1 LGRICR
7 KALWDIGDM
16 AYRCFLA
23 YIYHAREGRA
33 FMAIKAGVTAQ
44 KKSQAVFLSLIEN
57 MKKNYELYLLS
68 LPMFI
73 YILVFHYGPMYGVQI
88 AFKDFIA
95 VKGINGSPWVGFE
108 HFVRF
113 FKSYHFWTLLKN
125 TLGISIYSLA
135 VGFPCPIILALMLNE
150 VRHKYFKKTIQMV
163 TYAPHFISVVVL
175 VGIMTAFLSPNT
187 GIVNQLIKKL
197 GMEPIAFLEK
207 PEWFK
212 TLYVFSEVW
221 QRAGWNSIIYMA
233 ALTNIDVQLHEAA
246 IVDGS
251 NKLQRIWYIDIPGI
265 MPTTVILLILNMGN
279 IMSVGFEKVFL
290 MQNSLNMRSSE
301 VISTYVYKVGL
312 MGGEFSFS
320 SAVGLFNSVINF
332 MLVITVNRIARRVGE
347 TTLW

>member
-1 LGRICR
+1 MLTNTSI
-7 KALWDIGDM
+7 
-16 AYRCFLA
+16 
-23 YIYHAREGRA
+23 
-33 FMAIKAGVTAQ
+33 TTQ
-44 KKSQAVFLSLIEN
+44 KKLRGALSSLADN

-73 YILVFHYGPMYGVQI
+73 YIVVFHYGPMYGVQI
-88 AFKDFIA
+88 AFKDFTP
-95 VKGINGSPWVGFE
+95 VKGISGSPWVGFE
-108 HFVRF
+108 HFIRF

-125 TLGISIYSLA
+125 TLGISVYSLA

-175 VGIMTAFLSPNT
+175 VGIMTTFLSPNT
-187 GIVNQLIKKL
+187 GVINHFIKKL

-212 TLYVFSEVW
+212 TLYVLSGVW
-221 QRAGWNSIIYMA
+221 QRVGWNSIIYMA
-233 ALTNIDVQLHEAA
+233 ALSSIDVQLHEAA

-251 NKLQRIWYIDIPGI
+251 NKLQRIYYIDIPGI
-265 MPTTVILLILNMGN
+265 IPTAVILLILNMGN

-290 MQNSLNMRSSE
+290 MQNPLNLRSSE

-320 SAVGLFNSVINF
+320 AAVGLFNSVVNF
-332 MLVITVNRIARRVGE
+332 ALLVIVNRIAGRVGD
-347 TTLW
+347 TRLW

>member
-1 LGRICR
+1 MLTNTSI
-7 KALWDIGDM
+7 
-16 AYRCFLA
+16 
-23 YIYHAREGRA
+23 
-33 FMAIKAGVTAQ
+33 TTQ
-44 KKSQAVFLSLIEN
+44 KKFRGALSSLADN

-73 YILVFHYGPMYGVQI
+73 YIVVFHYGPMYGVQI
-88 AFKDFIA
+88 AFKDFTP
-95 VKGINGSPWVGFE
+95 VKGISGSPWVGFE
-108 HFVRF
+108 HFIRF

-125 TLGISIYSLA
+125 TLGISVYSLA

-175 VGIMTAFLSPNT
+175 VGIMTTFLSPNT
-187 GIVNQLIKKL
+187 GVINHFIKKL

-212 TLYVFSEVW
+212 TLYVLSGVW
-221 QRAGWNSIIYMA
+221 QRVGWNSIIYMA
-233 ALTNIDVQLHEAA
+233 ALSSIDVQLHEAA

-251 NKLQRIWYIDIPGI
+251 NKLQRIYYIDIPGI
-265 MPTTVILLILNMGN
+265 IPTAVILLILNMGN

-290 MQNSLNMRSSE
+290 MQNPLNLRSSE

-320 SAVGLFNSVINF
+320 AAVGLFNSVVNF
-332 MLVITVNRIARRVGE
+332 ALLVIVNRIAGRVGD
-347 TTLW
+347 TRLW

>member
-1 LGRICR
+1 MRIG
-7 KALWDIGDM
+7 KEDKV
-16 AYRCFLA
+16 
-23 YIYHAREGRA
+23 
-33 FMAIKAGVTAQ
+33 FMLTNTSITTQ
-44 KKSQAVFLSLIEN
+44 KKLRGALSSLADN

-73 YILVFHYGPMYGVQI
+73 YIVVFHYGPMYGVQI
-88 AFKDFIA
+88 AFKDFTP
-95 VKGINGSPWVGFE
+95 VKGISGSPWVGFE
-108 HFVRF
+108 HFIRF

-125 TLGISIYSLA
+125 TLGISVYSLA

-175 VGIMTAFLSPNT
+175 VGIMTTFLSPNT
-187 GIVNQLIKKL
+187 GVINHFIKKL

-212 TLYVFSEVW
+212 TLYVLSGVW
-221 QRAGWNSIIYMA
+221 QRVGWNSIIYMA
-233 ALTNIDVQLHEAA
+233 ALSSIDVQLHEAA

-251 NKLQRIWYIDIPGI
+251 NKLQRIYYIDIPGI
-265 MPTTVILLILNMGN
+265 IPTAVILLILNMGN

-290 MQNSLNMRSSE
+290 MQNPLNLRSSE

-320 SAVGLFNSVINF
+320 AAVGLFNSVVNF
-332 MLVITVNRIARRVGE
+332 ALLVIVNRIAGRVGD
-347 TTLW
+347 TRLW

>member
-1 LGRICR
+1 MRIG
-7 KALWDIGDM
+7 KEDKV
-16 AYRCFLA
+16 
-23 YIYHAREGRA
+23 
-33 FMAIKAGVTAQ
+33 FMLTNTSITTQ
-44 KKSQAVFLSLIEN
+44 KKLRGALSSLADN

-73 YILVFHYGPMYGVQI
+73 YKVVFHYGPMYGVQI
-88 AFKDFIA
+88 AFKDFTP
-95 VKGINGSPWVGFE
+95 VKGISGSPWVGFE
-108 HFVRF
+108 HFIRF

-125 TLGISIYSLA
+125 TLGISVYSLA

-175 VGIMTAFLSPNT
+175 VGIMTTFLSPNT
-187 GIVNQLIKKL
+187 GVINHFIKKL

-212 TLYVFSEVW
+212 TLYVLSGVW
-221 QRAGWNSIIYMA
+221 QRVGWNSIIYMA
-233 ALTNIDVQLHEAA
+233 ALSSIDVQLHEAA

-251 NKLQRIWYIDIPGI
+251 NKLQRIYYIDIPGI
-265 MPTTVILLILNMGN
+265 IPTAVILLILNMGN

-290 MQNSLNMRSSE
+290 MQNPLNLRSSE

-320 SAVGLFNSVINF
+320 AAVGLFNSVVNF
-332 MLVITVNRIARRVGE
+332 ALLVIVNRIAGRVGD
-347 TTLW
+347 TRLW

>member
-1 LGRICR
+1 MLTNKSMTTR
-7 KALWDIGDM
+7 KKYQGVF
-16 AYRCFLA
+16 YSLA
-23 YIYHAREGRA
+23 D
-33 FMAIKAGVTAQ
+33 
-44 KKSQAVFLSLIEN
+44 N
-57 MKKNYELYLLS
+57 MKKNYDLYLLS

-73 YILVFHYGPMYGVQI
+73 YIVVFHYGPMYGVQI
-88 AFKDFIA
+88 AFKVFIP

-108 HFVRF
+108 HFIRF

-175 VGIMTAFLSPNT
+175 VGIMTTFLSPNT
-187 GIVNQLIKKL
+187 GVINQFIKKL

-212 TLYVFSEVW
+212 TLYVLSGVW
-221 QRAGWNSIIYMA
+221 QRVGWNSIIYMA
-233 ALTNIDVQLHEAA
+233 ALSSIDVQLHEAA

-251 NKLQRIWYIDIPGI
+251 NKLQRIYYIDIPGI
-265 MPTTVILLILNMGN
+265 IPTAVILLILNMGN

-290 MQNSLNMRSSE
+290 MQNPLNLRASE

-320 SAVGLFNSVINF
+320 AAVGLFNTVVNF
-332 MLVITVNRIARRVGE
+332 ALLIIVNRIAGRVGDAR
-347 TTLW
+347 LW